1 MCVQWLLTSLFSCFW
16 KFHCVYSLH
25 MVLCYTRIFLCNYIP
40 WIIFFTHTTSIISLL
55 PLLYDILISRTVCI
69 YIHVIY
75 TVMILCIYIH
85 FRAHDHKNHN
95 YLSFGEDFNSPNVII
110 FSWLHI
116 LQMALLCSIRLKRK
130 IHCGEREE
138 GRRDREAR
146 RGAGKVCSGSHF
158 KDLAIYL

>member
-1 MCVQWLLTSLFSCFW
+1 MLCIYHVLFLFCLLKSLTFSFSLPLKSLSSYKSKVQIDYGSFQYVCP
-16 KFHCVYSLH
+16 
-25 MVLCYTRIFLCNYIP
+25 MVTHFIIFLFLKVSLCVFSAHGSMLHKDIFMQLYTLNN
-40 WIIFFTHTTSIISLL
+40 FFTHTTSIISLL

-110 FSWLHI
+110 FS
-116 LQMALLCSIRLKRK
+116 
-130 IHCGEREE
+130 
-138 GRRDREAR
+138 
-146 RGAGKVCSGSHF
+146 
-158 KDLAIYL
+158 